1 MDENQ
6 GSRYLAAL
14 HETLGRIGNPVLH
27 VIKADSRAQCSERAQ
42 ELRKKPQWSL
52 SDAVRL
58 SFYEVEAN
66 ADLHRQDELVMKAAA
81 RLNACLI
88 KLRHEGTDHLWALF
102 GIKPNTPEAEVIKA
116 KEMAATLLH
125 EAQRIQ
131 EEMEAKLN
139 EARVSLDEAHHNHQ
153 AAMEIE
159 RAEKEAL
166 VAELQNAK
174 QDLEKLRTELQTA
187 LTPQVIKAFD
197 NAVTDAGATKEL
209 AAARILIEQQQRLI
223 EKFQAAPKFDEEI
236 KEALES
242 LAKNFDDPARK
253 VETKH
258 TIYFL
263 LNSILGK

>member
-1 MDENQ
+1 
-6 GSRYLAAL
+6 
-14 HETLGRIGNPVLH
+14 
-27 VIKADSRAQCSERAQ
+27 
-42 ELRKKPQWSL
+42 
-52 SDAVRL
+52 
-58 SFYEVEAN
+58 
-66 ADLHRQDELVMKAAA
+66 
-81 RLNACLI
+81 
-88 KLRHEGTDHLWALF
+88 LF
-102 GIKPNTPEAEVIKA
+102 GIKPNTPEAELIKA

-131 EEMEAKLN
+131 EEMEAKVN
-139 EARVSLDEAHHNHQ
+139 EARAQLDEAHHNHQ

-166 VAELQNAK
+166 VAELQTAR

-187 LTPQVIKAFD
+187 LTPQVVKAFD
-197 NAVTDAGATKEL
+197 NAVADAGATKEL

-223 EKFQAAPKFDEEI
+223 EKFQATPILDEEI

-253 VETKH
+253 IETKH

-263 LNSILGK
+263 LNSVLGK